1 MGIKICEEY
10 NLQLKGPLL
19 SDILIDVV
27 PDNSYTGQMP
37 SNISETSSAKHF
49 TLSHLYTNEQNLDQ
63 AAEKSEIEW
72 QWTGEIMS
80 KMRQMS

>member
-1 MGIKICEEY
+1 MGIKTCEEY
-10 NLQLKGPLL
+10 DLQLKGPLL

-49 TLSHLYTNEQNLDQ
+49 TLSHLYNTNEWDLDQ
-63 AAEKSEIEW
+63 AAEKSEIE
-72 QWTGEIMS
+72 
-80 KMRQMS
+80 